1 MQRIRAMIG
10 LAALL
15 GLGTA
20 TALGGQYMSQYW
32 HKSSTPPDGIHW
44 GPSYPIEVP
53 TVRGAWGEPVE
64 MAAPYNSKPPSGAE
78 AARAMIASSQP
89 LDMVQQSG
97 YFKDSAFPIMPTGG
111 QCPGGVC
118 PAPGVGGPPAT
129 MISPPGIAAAP
140 AAPLPPGLRPPG
152 AVAAVGALTGAPA
165 APFPVQRTEVR
176 FVGPAGMKISWYGP
190 SADGRAAFGPQYLQ
204 APARYN
210 FLQASIYRLKLS
222 DIPNRPGL
230 ELYPTLEVV
239 PAKPKTCTFLAHSAV
254 PITFTEE
261 DFEQVAAGNFVVKVI
276 YLPDPQFQD
285 LAVTGPDEVVSSRLE
300 PGIDPIIE
308 AKRRGCILLVVRLGN
323 IDLEAPNTPAM
334 DAPNPF
340 APVAPACPPG
350 VTPPPLPPPP
360 GAPVPPGLPAVPGVP
375 FAGQQPMPNMPNP
388 MAPNMPGR
396 QPMMPYGMLNGQP
409 LQPGTME
416 MQRNPGMVPPG
427 QMLPPPGVPGMYPTG
442 TQFPSQMLPPAA
454 APGTYP
460 TGTQLP
466 GQMLPPIQGM
476 PGTNPSSMQLPGQ
489 TGMPTSRLS
498 SPSGVQSAKYQSGT
512 SASQRLPTLAELA
525 GQPENAKAPSVTR

>member
-10 LAALL
+10 LATLL

-32 HKSSTPPDGIHW
+32 NRNTTPPDGIHW
-44 GPSYPIEVP
+44 GPQYAVQVP
-53 TVRGAWGEPVE
+53 TVQGAWGEPVE
-64 MAAPYNSKPPSGAE
+64 MAAPYSAKPPSGAE
-78 AARAMIASSQP
+78 AARAMLSASQP
-89 LDMVQQSG
+89 LDLVQMSG
-97 YFKDSAFPIMPTGG
+97 YFKDSSYPLIQTGG
-111 QCPGGVC
+111 QCPGGAC
-118 PAPGVGGPPAT
+118 PPGAGVPPGNL
-129 MISPPGIAAAP
+129 ISPPGIAGMPPGA
-140 AAPLPPGLRPPG
+140 LPPGLRPPG

-165 APFPVQRTEVR
+165 APFPIQRTEVR

-190 SADGRAAFGPQYLQ
+190 SADGKGTFGPQFLQ

-222 DIPNRPGL
+222 NIPNRPGL

-239 PAKPKTCTFLAHSAV
+239 PSKPKTCTFLAHSAV
-254 PITFTEE
+254 PIVFTEE

-300 PGIDPIIE
+300 PGIDPIVE

-323 IDLEAPNTPAM
+323 IDLEAPNTPSM

-350 VTPPPLPPPP
+350 VLPPALPPPP
-360 GAPVPPGLPAVPGVP
+360 GAPVPQGLPL
-375 FAGQQPMPNMPNP
+375 AGQPPMPNMPNQ
-388 MAPNMPGR
+388 MAPNMPAR
-396 QPMMPYGMLNGQP
+396 PPMVPYGMANGQP
-409 LQPGTME
+409 MQPGTMP
-416 MQRNPGMVPPG
+416 MQQNPGMLPPG
-427 QMLPPPGVPGMYPTG
+427 QMLPPTGVPGSYPTG
-442 TQFPSQMLPPAA
+442 TQFPSQMQPPTG

-460 TGTQLP
+460 TGSQVP
-466 GQMLPPIQGM
+466 GQMLPPPPGVSGSYPSGM
-476 PGTNPSSMQLPGQ
+476 PLPSQQ
-489 TGMPTSRLS
+489 GMPTSKLS
-498 SPSGVQSAKYQSGT
+498 SPSSTQTVKYQSTT
-512 SASQRLPTLAELA
+512 STSQRLPTLAEMA
-525 GQPENAKAPSVTR
+525 GQPGDSKGPSISR